1 MYDEFKS
8 LYIQTIQPETSKLKF
23 KINSSEKKLTTL
35 TFTLLIILIGIFLLT
50 QHFDVHIIFF
60 GMALFIATMVFYV
73 GSHVFRYEYQ
83 EVLEATIFP
92 KILKNIN
99 EHAEFIKYTE
109 LNTDAKKSGFFN
121 LYNFFVASMS
131 IHQKWA
137 FHISISNKKTK
148 IASTYLD
155 YSTIENPALPF
166 SLHQMKHGLFI
177 AIEAIP
183 WGEKIY
189 IFEKNILPS
198 YEQIKKS
205 LKQGFET
212 KTTYSDSHTV
222 VSKPLNTYA
231 EEKVVKLLSH
241 IGSNTSLALLD
252 NQMFLFISK
261 EFRCFDADNYT
272 GGSIPNDYNYE
283 ELLNILKTI
292 KELINEMDTI

>member
-1 MYDEFKS
+1 M
-8 LYIQTIQPETSKLKF
+8 QTIQPETSELKV
-23 KINSSEKKLTTL
+23 KIDSSEKKLTILTL
-35 TFTLLIILIGIFLLT
+35 TLLIILIGIFLLT
-50 QHFDVHIIFF
+50 QHFGVHIIFF
-60 GMALFIATMVFYV
+60 GMALFIAAMVFYV

-92 KILKNIN
+92 KILKSVD
-99 EHAEFIKYTE
+99 EHAEFMRYSA
-109 LNTDAKKSGFFN
+109 LSTDAKKSGFFI
-121 LYNFFVASMS
+121 LYDFFVASMS

-155 YSTIENPALPF
+155 YSTIENPVLPL

-183 WGEKIY
+183 WGEEIY

-198 YEQIKKS
+198 YEQVTKS

-212 KTTYSDSHTV
+212 MTTYSDSHTV

-231 EEKVVKLLSH
+231 EEKVLKLLSH

-272 GGSIPNDYNYE
+272 GGSIPNDYNYD
-283 ELLNILKTI
+283 ELINVLKTI
-292 KELINEMDTI
+292 KELISEMDTI